1 MKKVLALVL
10 ALAMMLCCFTACGGN
25 KDTGKTNDE
34 NVLKIG
40 GIGPTTGGAAL
51 YGNAVKNGMQL
62 AVDEINAAGGI
73 NGMKIEM
80 NFQDDTHDAEKA
92 VNAYNDL
99 KDWGMQVLIGTVTSA
114 PCIAVQ
120 AQAGADGM
128 FLLTPSGSAVEAIEA
143 PTAFRVCFS
152 DPNQGVA
159 SADYIAENK
168 LADKIAVIYN
178 SSDAY
183 SSGIYE
189 KFASEA
195 KTKGLNVVAA
205 ESFTNDSNQ
214 DFSAQLQKVKT
225 SGADLVFLPIYAQ
238 EASLILKQ
246 ADKAGLKTKFFGC
259 DGLDGVLNIENF
271 DTSLA
276 EGVMLLTP
284 FAKDGK
290 DEATKKFVATY
301 REKYNND
308 DTYLIQFAA
317 DAYDAVYIVKAAA
330 EKAGIKGGMSVQ
342 EIGEALS
349 AAMPQITVDGVTGT
363 GIEWD
368 ENGEPSKSPK
378 AVVIADGAY
387 KSMD

>member
-40 GIGPTTGGAAL
+40 GIGPTTGGAAI

-92 VNAYNDL
+92 INAYNNL
-99 KDWGMQVLIGTVTSA
+99 KDWGMQLLIGTVTSA

-120 AQAGADGM
+120 AQAGNDGM
-128 FLLTPSGSAVEAIEA
+128 FLLTPSGSAVESIEA

-159 SADYIAENK
+159 SADYIAQK
-168 LADKIAVIYN
+168 GLSKKIAVIYN

-189 KFASEA
+189 KFAAEA
-195 KTKGLNVVAA
+195 KAKGLEVVAA

-214 DFSAQLQKVKT
+214 DFSAQIQKIKT

-238 EASLILKQ
+238 EASLVLQQ
-246 ADKAGLKTKFFGC
+246 ANKAGLTTKFFGC

-271 DTSLA
+271 DTKLA

-290 DEATKKFVATY
+290 DEATKKFVAAY

-349 AAMPQITVDGVTGT
+349 AAMTQITVDGVTGT
-363 GIEWD
+363 GIKWD
-368 ENGEPSKSPK
+368 ESGEPSKSPK
-378 AVVIADGAY
+378 AVVITDGAY

>member
-92 VNAYNDL
+92 LNAYNNL
-99 KDWGMQVLIGTVTSA
+99 KDWGMQILVGTVTSA

-120 AQAGADGM
+120 AQAGTDGM
-128 FLLTPSGSAVEAIEA
+128 FLLTPSGSALEAIEA
-143 PTAFRVCFS
+143 ATAFRVCFS

-159 SADYIAENK
+159 SADYIAENGLSK
-168 LADKIAVIYN
+168 KIAVIYN

-195 KTKGLNVVAA
+195 ETKGLEIVAA

-214 DFSAQLQKVKT
+214 DFSAQIQKIKT

-238 EASLILKQ
+238 EASLVLQQ
-246 ADKAGLKTKFFGC
+246 ANKAGLTTKFFGC
-259 DGLDGVLNIENF
+259 DGLDGILNIENF
-271 DTSLA
+271 DTKLA

-290 DEATKKFVATY
+290 DEATKKFVAAY

-349 AAMPQITVDGVTGT
+349 AAMTQITVDGVTGT
-363 GIEWD
+363 GIKWD
-368 ENGEPSKSPK
+368 ESGEPSKSPK
-378 AVVIADGAY
+378 AVVITDGAY

>member
-1 MKKVLALVL
+1 MKKALALVL
-10 ALAMMLCCFTACGGN
+10 ALAMMLCCFTACG
-25 KDTGKTNDE
+25 KDKGKTNDE

-51 YGNAVKNGMQL
+51 YGNAVKNGMEL
-62 AVDEINAAGGI
+62 AVEEINAAGGI
-73 NGMKIEM
+73 NGMKLEM
-80 NFQDDTHDAEKA
+80 NFQDDTHDAEKS
-92 VNAYNDL
+92 VNAYNNL

-120 AQAGADGM
+120 AQAGSDGM

-159 SADYIAENK
+159 SADYIASK
-168 LADKIAVIYN
+168 GVAKKIAVIYN

-189 KFASEA
+189 KFAAEA
-195 KTKGLNVVAA
+195 QTKGLEVVAA

-214 DFSAQLQKVKT
+214 DFSAQIQKIKT
-225 SGADLVFLPIYAQ
+225 SGAELVFLPIYAQ
-238 EASLILKQ
+238 EASLILQQ
-246 ADKAGLKTKFFGC
+246 ASKAGLSAKFFGC

-271 DTSLA
+271 DTKLA

-290 DEATKKFVATY
+290 DEATKKFVAAY

-317 DAYDAVYIVKAAA
+317 DGYDAVYILKAAA
-330 EKAGIKGGMSVQ
+330 EKAGIKGGMSVK

-349 AAMPQITVDGVTGT
+349 AAMTQITVDGVTGT
-363 GIEWD
+363 GIKWD
-368 ENGEPSKSPK
+368 ESGEPSKSPK
-378 AVVIADGAY
+378 AVVITDGAY

>member
-92 VNAYNDL
+92 LNAYNNL
-99 KDWGMQVLIGTVTSA
+99 KDWGMQILIGTVTSA

-120 AQAGADGM
+120 AQAGTDGM

-159 SADYIAENK
+159 SADYIAENG
-168 LADKIAVIYN
+168 LAKKIAVIYN

-195 KTKGLNVVAA
+195 KTKGLEIVAA

-214 DFSAQLQKVKT
+214 DFSAQIQKIKT

-238 EASLILKQ
+238 EASLVLQQ
-246 ADKAGLKTKFFGC
+246 ANKAGLTTKFFGC
-259 DGLDGVLNIENF
+259 DGLDGILNIENF
-271 DTSLA
+271 DTKLA

-290 DEATKKFVATY
+290 DEATKKFVAAY

-330 EKAGIKGGMSVQ
+330 EKAGIKGGMSIQ

-349 AAMPQITVDGVTGT
+349 TAMTQITVDGVTGT
-363 GIEWD
+363 GIKWD
-368 ENGEPSKSPK
+368 ESGEPSKSPK
-378 AVVIADGAY
+378 AVVITDGAY